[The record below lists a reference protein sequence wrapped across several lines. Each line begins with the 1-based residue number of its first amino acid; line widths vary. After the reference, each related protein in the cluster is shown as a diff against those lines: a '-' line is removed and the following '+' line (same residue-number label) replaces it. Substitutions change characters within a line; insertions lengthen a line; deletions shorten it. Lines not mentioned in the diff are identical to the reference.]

1 VTAYS
6 LVLDRVAD
14 LAQELPEEERGYA
27 ERVVQLCSEL
37 AQRERSAG
45 KLHPRDGDWELKR
58 ELGRLSEL
66 LGRRASKA
74 LPAASLGRAALAD
87 LSLDV
92 PSRDAGCADCDRKLA
107 LLGR

>member
-1 VTAYS
+1 MTAYS
-6 LVLDRVAD
+6 LLLDRVEG
-14 LAQELPEEERGYA
+14 LAAELPGEERGHA
-27 ERVVQLCSEL
+27 ERVVQLCREL
-37 AQRERSAG
+37 AARARSDG
-45 KLHPRDGDWELKR
+45 KLLADPGDLDRKR

-87 LSLDV
+87 LGHDLRSFEAV
-92 PSRDAGCADCDRKLA
+92 CADCDRKLE